1 MELFSKT
8 AKFTQ
13 IFQTAIPE
21 IPLSKNLIFF
31 QKSSLN
37 NPNFE
42 GLKYCEWP
50 GTLKGSTVA
59 FFGDFWGVVRKMVQ
73 KNILKVIS
81 YVKFNSKQLLFYEI
95 F

>member
-21 IPLSKNLIFF
+21 IPLAKNLIFF
-31 QKSSLN
+31 QKSSPN
-37 NPNFE
+37 NPNFK
-42 GLKYCEWP
+42 GLKYGERP

-59 FFGDFWGVVRKMVQ
+59 FFGDFWGVVTKIAK
-73 KNILKVIS
+73 KNFLKVIS
-81 YVKFNSKQLLFYEI
+81 YVKFNSKQLLFYEL